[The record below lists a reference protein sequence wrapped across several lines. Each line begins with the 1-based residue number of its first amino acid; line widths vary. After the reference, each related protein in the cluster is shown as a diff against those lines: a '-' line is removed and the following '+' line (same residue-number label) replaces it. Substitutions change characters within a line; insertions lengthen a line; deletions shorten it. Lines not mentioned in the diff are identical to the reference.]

1 MITEVRDSI
10 ITRFFA
16 LLKIPSLLMVT
27 TASCKKEIQPE
38 LSTQQ
43 SVVQYAAEELGVKYH
58 KLYSDITTALDTA
71 TIAQPDSVVI
81 QQAVALLDSVGIE
94 QLLSDFGLIP
104 TQQKS

>member
-16 LLKIPSLLMVT
+16 LLMIPSLLMVT

-43 SVVQYAAEELGVKYH
+43 SVVQYTAEEL
-58 KLYSDITTALDTA
+58 
-71 TIAQPDSVVI
+71 
-81 QQAVALLDSVGIE
+81 
-94 QLLSDFGLIP
+94 
-104 TQQKS
+104 

>member
-16 LLKIPSLLMVT
+16 LLMIPSLLMVT

-43 SVVQYAAEELGVKYH
+43 SVARTKDPLINSHKHLKYSFFVKIPKTLGFRNY
-58 KLYSDITTALDTA
+58 T
-71 TIAQPDSVVI
+71 
-81 QQAVALLDSVGIE
+81 
-94 QLLSDFGLIP
+94 
-104 TQQKS
+104 